1 MALPDTV
8 WNTVATK
15 DTRLLE
21 YKLSELF
28 SSGTRDAAVNT
39 LYRPEG
45 LSWDLDYYF
54 LSSTGSSEDL
64 HRKFLNDYFSGKWPG
79 SPARGRIVVSEDGK
93 EKLVSRTASLCGIE
107 AALYSGS
114 SAMLEWAVRLYIML
128 HALIFTLK
136 GEAVVAEGDE
146 YAITNMESSKGKK
159 HLNVTGSVSGEVFQA
174 VEKLKAIKKSRR
186 AFDDNSDIK
195 VMETGDR
202 GMLSIGRYYEG
213 DKLIALFNFS
223 ETEKRADFGKEFGAF
238 RDLMTGEKIKKEAVS
253 VPSGGFVWMA
263 DDFREDITAE

>member
-8 WNTVATK
+8 WNTIATK

-21 YKLSELF
+21 YELSELF
-28 SSGTRDAAVNT
+28 VSGDPDPAVNT

-54 LSSTGSSEDL
+54 LSGTGCEEGP

-79 SPARGRIVVSEDGK
+79 SPARGELVVSGDG
-93 EKLVSRTASLCGIE
+93 EERLVSRTASMCGIE

-114 SAMLEWAVRLYIML
+114 SAMLEWAVRLHIML
-128 HALIFTLK
+128 HAFIFTLK
-136 GEAVVAEGDE
+136 GEALIAEGDE
-146 YAITNMESSKGKK
+146 YAVTNMESKKGKK
-159 HLNVTGSVSGEVFQA
+159 TPNVTGSFSRQVFQA
-174 VEKLKAIKKSRR
+174 LEKLRAVKGSRR

-195 VMETGDR
+195 VMKTGDR
-202 GMLSIGRYYEG
+202 GMLAIGRYYEG
-213 DKLIALFNFS
+213 DKLIAVFNFS
-223 ETEKRADFGKEFGAF
+223 ETEKTADFGKEFGAF
-238 RDLMTGEKIKKEAVS
+238 RDLMTRERIKKESVA

-263 DDFREDITAE
+263 DDFREEITE